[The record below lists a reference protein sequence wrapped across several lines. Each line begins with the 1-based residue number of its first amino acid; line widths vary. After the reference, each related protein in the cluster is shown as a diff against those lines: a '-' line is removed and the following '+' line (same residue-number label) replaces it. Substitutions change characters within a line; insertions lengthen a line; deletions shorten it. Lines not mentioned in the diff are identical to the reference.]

1 MAEIVNFNAQLAPL
15 EHVEKIARKEQE
27 HASDSRLTLLRNLP
41 QDLHRASEQVRE
53 PSKVEGRR
61 VEERQDEGDGGGG
74 ASPDRRSSK
83 DRSAPEENYGQ
94 EDASPAP
101 EGWSGII
108 LNLKV

>member
-27 HASDSRLTLLRNLP
+27 HGSDSRLALLRNIP
-41 QDLHRASEQVRE
+41 QDLHRASEQVQE
-53 PSKVEGRR
+53 PSKTEGRR
-61 VEERQDEGDGGGG
+61 VEERPDEGEGRGG
-74 ASPDRRSSK
+74 APPDRRASK
-83 DRSAPEENYGQ
+83 DKAAPGEDYGQ